1 MISKFPKAKTS
12 RNRGVGKTGY
22 TDVTQ
27 CYADHNIKHRI
38 SENSRFLG
46 AAIAAHRTSVSEN

>member
-1 MISKFPKAKTS
+1 MISKFPKAKSS
-12 RNRGVGKTGY
+12 RNRRVGTTPT

-27 CYADHNIKHRI
+27 GYADRKIKQRI